1 MGAQPLIFNIQ
12 RFSTHDGPGIRTTVF
27 FKGCPL
33 ACAWCHNPE
42 SQSFAPQLMVD
53 EERCAGCG
61 MCVAACPAGAIGRG
75 PDGRVCTDRARC
87 VACGACVDYCPE
99 DAREHAGEPAPA
111 PALLAKRLL
120 TDRVFFERS
129 GGGVTLSGGEC
140 LAQDA
145 GYLEELCRVLH
156 EEGARVAVDTC
167 GYAPR
172 AAIERLMPYVDLW
185 LYDLKALDDE
195 VHARYT
201 GVSNRRILENLEFL
215 ARSGACVNVRVPVV
229 HPVNDS
235 EEALAALASYVTKCV
250 GTPRVSLL
258 PYHTTGA
265 GKYRRLGADPA
276 QGRFEVPG
284 AAHME
289 RLRQVLA
296 EHGLSDVEIGG

>member
-1 MGAQPLIFNIQ
+1 MSSAMVERREAIAQLVTSEGSVTFGQIKKAFPDVSEMTL
-12 RFSTHDGPGIRTTVF
+12 RT
-27 FKGCPL
+27 
-33 ACAWCHNPE
+33 
-42 SQSFAPQLMVD
+42 
-53 EERCAGCG
+53 
-61 MCVAACPAGAIGRG
+61 
-75 PDGRVCTDRARC
+75 
-87 VACGACVDYCPE
+87 
-99 DAREHAGEPAPA
+99 
-111 PALLAKRLL
+111 
-120 TDRVFFERS
+120 
-129 GGGVTLSGGEC
+129 
-140 LAQDA
+140 
-145 GYLEELCRVLH
+145 
-156 EEGARVAVDTC
+156 
-167 GYAPR
+167 
-172 AAIERLMPYVDLW
+172 
-185 LYDLKALDDE
+185 DLKALDDE

-201 GVSNRRILENLEFL
+201 GVSNRRILESLEFL

-235 EEALAALASYVTKCV
+235 EEALAALASYVTKRV